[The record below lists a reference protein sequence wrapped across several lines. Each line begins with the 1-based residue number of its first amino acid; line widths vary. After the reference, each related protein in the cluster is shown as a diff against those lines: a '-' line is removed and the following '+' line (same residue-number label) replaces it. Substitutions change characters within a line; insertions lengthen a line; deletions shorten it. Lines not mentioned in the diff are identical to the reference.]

1 MGDTDGLDG
10 VVPTQ
15 HFAWAYSR
23 HNATFAATG
32 LLIERALAEVLGS
45 GWVGLTS
52 LDAWGLQNVVQQKC
66 MDASHNGGDPAVAAA
81 GKRRALAADFDLR
94 PTGFEGSGGGA
105 GHGVGLVWGVIG
117 AHVGLVVG
125 MVCVCACVCV
135 CLRVCACEAQVLG
148 MYVLAC
154 RPPVGCPKLSAIMPS
169 SSRQTLSNRRLQ
181 HRQRQS
187 ALKRPKLKLMQRTEL
202 QQHRMLRNTQHWL
215 REKMGPEMARPKS
228 KLRTRVEFDK
238 MTPLPTRT
246 IAHAVRS

>member
-81 GKRRALAADFDLR
+81 AKRRASAADFDLR
-94 PTGFEGSGGGA
+94 PTGFEGSDGGA

-117 AHVGLVVG
+117 AHVGLVAG

-135 CLRVCACEAQVLG
+135 CGCVPAKHKSSAC
-148 MYVLAC
+148 MHS
-154 RPPVGCPKLSAIMPS
+154 PVGPPLAARSFPQSCP
-169 SSRQTLSNRRLQ
+169 RQ
-181 HRQRQS
+181 
-187 ALKRPKLKLMQRTEL
+187 
-202 QQHRMLRNTQHWL
+202 
-215 REKMGPEMARPKS
+215 
-228 KLRTRVEFDK
+228 
-238 MTPLPTRT
+238 
-246 IAHAVRS
+246 AVRPCRTADCNAGRDNLR